1 MVSLKRNITVV
12 AESVTTNLLT
22 IVKTLPAIVI
32 PLSNSYLQS
41 YRLNNNFLPQLPFNA
56 TMAGILN
63 EVASA
68 LGSVIDNIAEV
79 LSLVHWL
86 SDFVFLLSLL
96 QLLNSNG
103 VIQGYLIWL
112 TSSLVTSL
120 VSGIIAELLTSAIPT
135 PLRALKPLIAK
146 IVDLTSI

>member
-1 MVSLKRNITVV
+1 
-12 AESVTTNLLT
+12 
-22 IVKTLPAIVI
+22 
-32 PLSNSYLQS
+32 
-41 YRLNNNFLPQLPFNA
+41 
-56 TMAGILN
+56 MAGIIN
-63 EVASA
+63 DVASA

-86 SDFVFLLSLL
+86 SNVVFLLSLL
-96 QLLNSNG
+96 QVLNPNG

-135 PLRALKPLIAK
+135 LLRVLKPLIAK
-146 IVDLTSI
+146 IVDLTEL